1 MRGGTDMK
9 KFSQHINKIMLGLS
23 ILFFAVLTF
32 IVGTALFE
40 DAGFS
45 GSDRLLILALV
56 SLSGLFL
63 GLYRIIDLLE
73 KKQ

>member
-1 MRGGTDMK
+1 
-9 KFSQHINKIMLGLS
+9 MLGLS
-23 ILFFAVLTF
+23 ILFFAVLVF
-32 IVGTALFE
+32 MVGTAVFE

-45 GSDRLLILALV
+45 GSDRVMILALL

-73 KKQ
+73 EK

>member
-1 MRGGTDMK
+1 
-9 KFSQHINKIMLGLS
+9 MLGLS
-23 ILFFAVLTF
+23 ILFFAVLAF
-32 IVGTALFE
+32 MVGIALFE

-45 GSDRLLILALV
+45 GSDRIMILALL

-73 KKQ
+73 KK

>member
-1 MRGGTDMK
+1 M
-9 KFSQHINKIMLGLS
+9 FGLS
-23 ILFFAVLTF
+23 VLFFAVSIF
-32 IVGTALFE
+32 MVGIALFE

-45 GSDRLLILALV
+45 SSDRTMILALV